1 MITGLSTGRY
11 LLRYRQCLTQ
21 SGQADGSRAAARGP
35 GLLIAPVA
43 ATSGF
48 VTGGHVSVLGRV
60 TLRSARAGLVA
71 AGPARPVTRRFTAA
85 QLRHRFSGQRFGG
98 VAGRVLGPHGRP
110 VKGLCFFINFRGGSI
125 GGAVGA
131 DGRYRLGKSLPPGT
145 YTVDF
150 SAACAAPFLV
160 ASANW
165 APEWYRNHLRS
176 SAADPVVVKAGKITR
191 GVGGVMQP
199 GGVIAGTVTG
209 QAGRGLGRVCVVVAS
224 AKGSFVQQL
233 TTPRDGRYKVQGLDP
248 GQYNVGFFPDCGRG
262 NIGYLPQWW
271 PGTAKPTKRGLIKTG
286 IGTVRTHVDARLAL
300 GGTITGTVRFRNSHG
315 QPLKGICVDATPSGQ
330 PDSADFFASTN
341 AQGKYRI
348 DGLTAGRYALDFG
361 PGCNNN
367 GNYLGQNY
375 PHAVTVRLS
384 QVKRGFNAYLQ
395 PGAIITGTVTAKSDG
410 ARLRGICVTTTDGFS
425 LSVTGSDGTYA
436 IDQLSAGQAQVQFFN
451 CANSGNFAPQIYP
464 DQLDPAKAVSIK
476 VRSGQVVKGINAALV
491 AGATISGAIRLTS
504 GANPS
509 KVCVEAGPAG
519 EGGSPGGGLAVT
531 QHGRY
536 AVTDLPPGPYQ
547 VQYLSC
553 GGPNIGDAWFSSP
566 GQVTQDESR
575 ADQINLPLGGVV
587 SGVDATVQLGGS
599 ISGWI
604 YGPAKHQGSFV
615 CELISNARTG
625 VVDSDDFGV
634 PLGDGYTIF
643 GFAPGRYLV
652 EFYPCG
658 DPDLAPQWFDRAPR
672 PALATPVL
680 VRAGHITNKVNAQL
694 TVGGSISG
702 RVTSKL
708 TGKPLGGVCV
718 TATGVNQPTEGFSG
732 TNRSGKYVVTGLNSG
747 TYRLIFSSCGPTG
760 VVPLRSGV
768 VRATAG
774 KTVAGPNVAVMPVKE
789 GAISGRVAAA
799 GSPPALVADACIDA
813 VSVARG
819 GFGDFEEGFGATG
832 ARGRYQITG
841 LVPGRYKV
849 FVGDQFC
856 STDPGG
862 LVPQWFRGAS
872 RMSKATAVT
881 VTAGRTTRSVD
892 VTLQRDGSIS
902 GTVTGPK
909 PGRQPLGGVC
919 VQVVP
924 VAAGSTPTLAESTAA
939 NGGYRTGPLLPGK
952 YLVEFESGCGA
963 TGFKT
968 QWWRGAISRTSA
980 TPITVRAGHSTK
992 GVSAS
997 MSPAAG

>member
-1 MITGLSTGRY
+1 M
-11 LLRYRQCLTQ
+11 
-21 SGQADGSRAAARGP
+21 
-35 GLLIAPVA
+35 
-43 ATSGF
+43 
-48 VTGGHVSVLGRV
+48 
-60 TLRSARAGLVA
+60 
-71 AGPARPVTRRFTAA
+71 
-85 QLRHRFSGQRFGG
+85 
-98 VAGRVLGPHGRP
+98 
-110 VKGLCFFINFRGGSI
+110 
-125 GGAVGA
+125 
-131 DGRYRLGKSLPPGT
+131 
-145 YTVDF
+145 
-150 SAACAAPFLV
+150 
-160 ASANW
+160 
-165 APEWYRNHLRS
+165 
-176 SAADPVVVKAGKITR
+176 
-191 GVGGVMQP
+191 
-199 GGVIAGTVTG
+199 
-209 QAGRGLGRVCVVVAS
+209 
-224 AKGSFVQQL
+224 
-233 TTPRDGRYKVQGLDP
+233 
-248 GQYNVGFFPDCGRG
+248 
-262 NIGYLPQWW
+262 
-271 PGTAKPTKRGLIKTG
+271 
-286 IGTVRTHVDARLAL
+286 
-300 GGTITGTVRFRNSHG
+300 
-315 QPLKGICVDATPSGQ
+315 
-330 PDSADFFASTN
+330 STN

-348 DGLTAGRYALDFG
+348 GGLTAGRYALNFG

-384 QVKRGFNAYLQ
+384 QVKRGINAYLQ

-425 LSVTGSDGTYA
+425 LGVTGPDGSYA
-436 IDQLSAGQAQVQFFN
+436 IDQLSTGQTQVQFFN
-451 CANSGNFAPQIYP
+451 CANSGSFAPQIYP

-476 VRSGQVVKGINAALV
+476 VRSGQVVKGINADLV

-504 GANPS
+504 GASPS
-509 KVCVEAGPAG
+509 RVCVEADPAA
-519 EGGSPGGGLAVT
+519 EGGNLGGGLVVT
-531 QHGRY
+531 QKGRY
-536 AVTDLPPGPYQ
+536 AVANLPPGAYQ
-547 VQYLSC
+547 VQYRSC
-553 GGPNIGDAWFSSP
+553 GGPNIGDAWFRSP
-566 GQVTQDESR
+566 GHVTQDDTR

-625 VVDSDDFGV
+625 LVASDDFGV

-658 DPDLAPQWFDRAPR
+658 DPEPGRRSGSMARRDRAGQPR
-672 PALATPVL
+672 SWCGPRHVK
-680 VRAGHITNKVNAQL
+680 HKINAQL
-694 TVGGSISG
+694 TVGGSITG

-708 TGKPLGGVCV
+708 TGKPMGGVCV
-718 TATGVNQPTEGFSG
+718 TATGVNQPTEGFGG

-747 TYRLIFSSCGPTG
+747 TYRLVFSSCGPTG

-789 GAISGRVAAA
+789 GAISGRVTAA
-799 GSPPALVADACIDA
+799 GSPPALVANACVDA

-819 GFGDFEEGFGATG
+819 GLTDFEEGFGATG

-841 LVPGRYKV
+841 LVPGQYKLLL
-849 FVGDQFC
+849 GDQFC

-862 LVPQWFRGAS
+862 LVPQWFRDTS
-872 RMSKATAVT
+872 QMSKATAVT
-881 VTAGRTTRSVD
+881 VTAGRTTPSVD

-909 PGRQPLGGVC
+909 PARKPLTGVC

-924 VAAGSTPTLAESTAA
+924 VAAGATPTLAESTGAK
-939 NGGYRTGPLLPGK
+939 GGYRTGPLPPGK

-968 QWWRGAISRTSA
+968 QWWRGAASVKSA
-980 TPITVRAGHSTK
+980 TPVIVRADRSTA
-992 GVSAS
+992 GISAS
-997 MSPAAG
+997 MTPAVG